1 MLSLKTKN
9 ARGASALSL
18 ILAMF
23 FALLNPTPASA
34 ADIAFSVA
42 GTPSIS
48 GYNQV
53 GSTLTAFTGSWSPSA
68 TTYSYQWRR
77 DGMDINF
84 ANSSTYVVTGDD
96 YNRGI
101 SVSVTASRTG
111 YITTTRTSST
121 FYIYYKGEFTNT
133 PTPTINGTM
142 MVGEYLYA
150 VPGTY
155 PTSVNIT
162 YQWQANFTDIS
173 NAISDSYQLQPAD
186 KNKTI
191 TLEITVTKPGYYDL
205 VKTVNGTELVKPA
218 TPTFLW
224 QYNYGVFTG
233 KNTIKANAKYSFG
246 GTDRIKTWCIK
257 KDGVALNLD
266 ISTKGVYFTDNSNR
280 ILNAVKGNSGC
291 YTSYYDD
298 LLNLGIR
305 VDVTSWTI
313 GTHTLEATVED
324 VMGVISKPL
333 TMTITVGKTA
343 PTVNGNFTNLNTPVK
358 ETFSIAASTS
368 THAAEAPIKR
378 WCMTID
384 GISVTNY
391 SGATFQSGAGIVQ
404 DKNSLVQSQ
413 GCVFSNNP
421 DAILTQ
427 GELVIDSKQFSN
439 GTHELGLRVM
449 SQDSEGTTWWSDTVK
464 TSFKIKN
471 AYVPKVSWSSSVT
484 KPVAKGTANRISGSI
499 SANIPGTA
507 GRVTLSAL
515 NANGDWEEFY
525 SAESSNTFSGSAKFA
540 KNTEVQVE
548 IFDEDNLSVLTQS
561 IEVRVAPV
569 VKLAKPKVVLTGSTI
584 SDKITKTV
592 TIAATSS
599 GLNAS
604 CSAKWSGGS
613 ASFSMKGGKGA
624 LTFRPR
630 GSGTV
635 SVTCS
640 AAGLAPSTAVSAK
653 Y

>member
-1 MLSLKTKN
+1 MLSLKFKN
-9 ARGASALSL
+9 ARGASAIGL

-53 GSTLTAFTGSWSPSA
+53 GNTLTAYTGSWSPSP
-68 TTYSYQWRR
+68 TTFTYQWRR

-96 YNRGI
+96 YNRNI
-101 SVSVTASRTG
+101 SVAVTASRTG
-111 YITTTRTSST
+111 YITTTRISGN
-121 FYIYYKGEFTNT
+121 FFIYYKGDLANT
-133 PTPTINGTM
+133 PNPTINGTL

-155 PTSVNIT
+155 STPVNMS
-162 YQWQANFTDIS
+162 YQWQANYVNIS
-173 NAISDSYQLQPAD
+173 NATSDSYQLQPAD
-186 KNKTI
+186 KNKII
-191 TLEITVTKPGYYDL
+191 TLRITVTKPGFNDL
-205 VKTVNGTELVKPA
+205 VKTVNGTEYVKPA
-218 TPTFLW
+218 TPTLLW

-257 KDGVALNLD
+257 RDGVALNLD
-266 ISTKGVYFTDNSNR
+266 VSTKGVYFTDNSNR

-291 YTSYYDD
+291 YTSYTDD

-305 VDVTSWTI
+305 VDVTSWTL
-313 GTHTLEATVED
+313 GSHTLEATVED
-324 VMGVISKPL
+324 GMGVVSKPL

-343 PTVNGNFTNLNTPVK
+343 PTVNGNFTTLNTPVK
-358 ETFSIAASTS
+358 DTFTVSASTS
-368 THAAEAPIKR
+368 THAVEAPIKR

-384 GISVTNY
+384 GLSVPNY
-391 SGATFQSGAGIVQ
+391 SSASFQSGSGIIQ

-413 GCVFSNNP
+413 GCVLSNNP
-421 DAILTQ
+421 DAVLTQ
-427 GELVIDSKQFSN
+427 GELVVDSKQFSN

-464 TSFKIKN
+464 TTFKIKN

-507 GRVTLSAL
+507 GRVTLSAQ
-515 NANGDWEEFY
+515 NANGDWEEFF
-525 SAESSNTFSGSAKFA
+525 SDESTNSFSGSARFS
-540 KNTEVQVE
+540 KNTEVQLE

-592 TIAATSS
+592 TLTATSS
-599 GLNAS
+599 GLNAP

-613 ASFSMKGGKGA
+613 ASFSMKGGKGT
-624 LTFRPR
+624 LSFRPR

-640 AAGLAPSTAVSAK
+640 ASGMAPSTAVSTK

>member
-1 MLSLKTKN
+1 MLSLKLKKG
-9 ARGASALSL
+9 RGASAIGL

-53 GSTLTAFTGSWSPSA
+53 GNTLTAFTGNWSPSA

-84 ANSSTYVVTGDD
+84 ANSSTYVVSGDD

-101 SVSVTASRTG
+101 SVAVTASRAG
-111 YITTTRTSST
+111 YVTTTRISGT
-121 FYIYYKGEFTNT
+121 FSIYYKGDFTNA
-133 PTPTINGTM
+133 PNPTINGTM

-155 PTSVNIT
+155 PTAVNIT
-162 YQWQANFTDIS
+162 YQWQANFVNIA
-173 NAISDSYQLQPAD
+173 NAFSDSYQLQPAD

-191 TLEITVTKPGYYDL
+191 TLRITVTKPGYNDL
-205 VKTVNGTELVKPA
+205 IKTVSGTELVKPA
-218 TPTFLW
+218 TPTLLW

-280 ILNAVKGNSGC
+280 ILNAIKGNSGC
-291 YTSYYDD
+291 YTSNYDD

-305 VDVTSWTI
+305 VDVTSWTL

-368 THAAEAPIKR
+368 THAVEAPIKR

-384 GISVTNY
+384 GISISNY
-391 SGATFQSGAGIVQ
+391 AGASFQSGSGIVQ

-413 GCVFSNNP
+413 GCVLSNNP

-427 GELVIDSKQFSN
+427 GELIVDSKQFSN

-471 AYVPKVSWSSSVT
+471 AYVPKVSWSSAVT

-515 NANGDWEEFY
+515 NANGDWEEFF
-525 SAESSNTFSGSAKFA
+525 SEESTNSFSGSARFS

-613 ASFSMKGGKGA
+613 ANFSMKGGKGA
-624 LTFRPR
+624 VTFRPG

-640 AAGLAPSTAVSAK
+640 SSGMAPSTAVKTK

>member
-1 MLSLKTKN
+1 MPSLKTKN

-18 ILAMF
+18 ILALF

-53 GSTLTAFTGSWSPSA
+53 GLTLNASTGNWSPSA
-68 TTYSYQWRR
+68 TTYSYQWKR
-77 DGMDINF
+77 DGLEINF
-84 ANSSTYVVTGDD
+84 ANSSSYVVTGDD
-96 YNRGI
+96 YNRSI
-101 SVSVTASRTG
+101 SVAVTASRTG
-111 YITTTRTSST
+111 YVTTTRTSSP
-121 FYIYYKGEFTNT
+121 FYIYYKGDLANT
-133 PTPTINGTM
+133 PNPTINGTV

-155 PTSVNIT
+155 STPVNMT
-162 YQWQANFTDIS
+162 YQWQANSSNIA

-186 KNKTI
+186 RNKTI
-191 TLEITVTKPGYYDL
+191 TLRITVTKPGYNDL
-205 VKTVNGTELVKPA
+205 IKTVIGSEFVKPA
-218 TPTFLW
+218 TPTMLW

-246 GTDRIKTWCIK
+246 SRDRIKTWCLK
-257 KDGVALNLD
+257 RDGMALNLD
-266 ISTKGVYFTDNSNR
+266 VSTKGVYFTDNSNR

-291 YTSYYDD
+291 YTSNFDD

-305 VDVTSWTI
+305 VDVTSWSI

-324 VMGVISKPL
+324 VMGLISKPL
-333 TMTITVGKTA
+333 TMSITVGKTA
-343 PTVNGNFTNLNTPVK
+343 PTVNGNFTTLNTPVK
-358 ETFSIAASTS
+358 DTFTIAASTS
-368 THAAEAPIKR
+368 THAVEAPIKR

-384 GISVTNY
+384 GISIANY
-391 SGATFQSGAGIVQ
+391 SGATFQSGSGIVQ
-404 DKNSLVQSQ
+404 DKNSIVQSQ

-427 GELVIDSKQFSN
+427 GELVVDSKQFSN
-439 GTHELGLRVM
+439 GNHELGIRVM

-464 TSFKIKN
+464 ATFKIKN
-471 AYVPKVSWSSSVT
+471 AYIPKVSWSSSVT

-499 SANIPGTA
+499 SANIPGTPS
-507 GRVTLSAL
+507 RVTLSAQ
-515 NANGDWEEFY
+515 NANGDWEEFF
-525 SAESSNTFSGSAKFA
+525 SDESTNSFSGSAKFA

-569 VKLAKPKVVLTGSTI
+569 VKLAKPRVVLTGSTI
-584 SDKITKTV
+584 SDAITKTV
-592 TIAATSS
+592 TLSATSS
-599 GLNAS
+599 GLNAP
-604 CSAKWSGGS
+604 CTAKWSGGS

-640 AAGLAPSTAVSAK
+640 ASGLAPSTAVSAK

>member
-1 MLSLKTKN
+1 LLSLKFKN
-9 ARGASALSL
+9 ARGASAIGL

-53 GSTLTAFTGSWSPSA
+53 GNTLTAYTGSWSPSP
-68 TTYSYQWRR
+68 TTFTYQWRR

-96 YNRGI
+96 YNRNI
-101 SVSVTASRTG
+101 SVAVTASRTG
-111 YITTTRTSST
+111 YITTTRISGNFT
-121 FYIYYKGEFTNT
+121 IYYKGDLANT
-133 PTPTINGTM
+133 PNPTINGTM

-155 PTSVNIT
+155 STPVNMT
-162 YQWQANFTDIS
+162 YQWQANYVNIS
-173 NAISDSYQLQPAD
+173 NATSDSYQLQPAD

-191 TLEITVTKPGYYDL
+191 TLRITVTKPGFNDL
-205 VKTVNGTELVKPA
+205 VKTVNGSEYVKPA

-257 KDGVALNLD
+257 RDGVALNLD
-266 ISTKGVYFTDNSNR
+266 VSTKGVYFTDNSNR

-291 YTSYYDD
+291 YTSYTDD

-305 VDVTSWTI
+305 VDVTSWTL

-333 TMTITVGKTA
+333 TMNITVGKTA
-343 PTVNGNFTNLNTPVK
+343 PTVNGNFTTLNTPVK
-358 ETFSIAASTS
+358 DTFTISASTS
-368 THAAEAPIKR
+368 THAVEAPIKR

-384 GISVTNY
+384 GIAVNNY
-391 SGATFQSGAGIVQ
+391 SGASFQSGSGIIQ

-413 GCVFSNNP
+413 GCVSSSNP

-427 GELVIDSKQFSN
+427 GELIVDSKQFSN
-439 GTHELGLRVM
+439 GSHELGLKVM

-464 TSFKIKN
+464 TTFKIKN

-507 GRVTLSAL
+507 GRVTLSAQ
-515 NANGDWEEFY
+515 NANGDWEEFF
-525 SAESSNTFSGSAKFA
+525 SEESTNSFSGSARFA
-540 KNTEVQVE
+540 KNTEVQIE

-592 TIAATSS
+592 TLTATSP
-599 GLNAS
+599 GLNAP

-613 ASFSMKGGKGA
+613 ASFSMKGGKGS
-624 LTFRPR
+624 LSFRPR

-640 AAGLAPSTAVSAK
+640 ASEMAPSAAVSAK

>member
-1 MLSLKTKN
+1 MLSLKFKN
-9 ARGASALSL
+9 ARGASAIGL

-42 GTPSIS
+42 GNPSIS

-53 GSTLTAFTGSWSPSA
+53 GNTLTASTGSWSPSP
-68 TTYSYQWRR
+68 TTLSYQWRR

-96 YNRGI
+96 YNRNI
-101 SVSVTASRTG
+101 SVAVTASRTG
-111 YITTTRTSST
+111 YITTTRISSNFT
-121 FYIYYKGEFTNT
+121 IYYKGDLANT
-133 PTPTINGTM
+133 PNPTINGTM

-155 PTSVNIT
+155 STPVNMT
-162 YQWQANFTDIS
+162 YQWQANSSNIA

-186 KNKTI
+186 RNKTI
-191 TLEITVTKPGYYDL
+191 TLRITVTKPGYNDL
-205 VKTVNGTELVKPA
+205 IKTVIGSEFVKPA
-218 TPTFLW
+218 TPTMLW

-246 GTDRIKTWCIK
+246 SRDRIKTWCLK
-257 KDGVALNLD
+257 RDGMALNLD
-266 ISTKGVYFTDNSNR
+266 VSTKGVYFTDNSNR

-291 YTSYYDD
+291 YTSNFDD

-305 VDVTSWTI
+305 VDVTSWSL

-343 PTVNGNFTNLNTPVK
+343 PTVNGNFTTLNTAVK
-358 ETFSIAASTS
+358 DTFTIAASTS
-368 THAAEAPIKR
+368 THAVEAPIKR

-384 GISVTNY
+384 GVSVSNY
-391 SGATFQSGAGIVQ
+391 SSASFQSGSGIVQ

-427 GELVIDSKQFSN
+427 GELIVDSKQFSN

-449 SQDSEGTTWWSDTVK
+449 SQDSEGTTWWSDIVK
-464 TSFKIKN
+464 TTFKIKN

-507 GRVTLSAL
+507 GRVTLSAQ
-515 NANGDWEEFY
+515 NANGDWEEFF
-525 SAESSNTFSGSAKFA
+525 SDESTNSFNGSARFS
-540 KNTEVQVE
+540 KNTEVQLE

-592 TIAATSS
+592 TLTATSS
-599 GLNAS
+599 GLNAP

-613 ASFSMKGGKGA
+613 ASFSMKGGKGT
-624 LTFRPR
+624 LSFRPR

-640 AAGLAPSTAVSAK
+640 ASGMAPSTAVSTK